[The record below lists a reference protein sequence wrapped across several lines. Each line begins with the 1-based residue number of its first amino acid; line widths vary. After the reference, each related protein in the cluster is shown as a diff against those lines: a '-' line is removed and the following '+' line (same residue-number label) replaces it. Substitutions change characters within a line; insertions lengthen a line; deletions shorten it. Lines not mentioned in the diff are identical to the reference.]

1 MFNLSSDAPS
11 WDRPMRARL
20 EIEPRKSPRQARAQK
35 TVERILATTA
45 DLLDEIGFD
54 RVTTNMVAE
63 RAGVNIAS
71 LYSYFPN
78 KYALLHSLAL
88 RLAERQVAQIRTYID
103 RIGPDMPWQIASDG
117 IVDAMLTASR
127 NEPGFAA
134 LQHALM
140 AVPELRAVYRQSND
154 ELIDAMDRFL
164 RRYGVE
170 LPRER
175 VALIEMSLGETSAI
189 LFDLAVSR
197 GGSLDHAVI
206 DELKRLHRGYLGTY
220 IGAGSN
226 R

>member
-1 MFNLSSDAPS
+1 
-11 WDRPMRARL
+11 MRARL

-71 LYSYFPN
+71 LYAYFPN
-78 KYALLHSLAL
+78 KYSLLHSLAL
-88 RLAERQVAQIRTYID
+88 RLAERQVAQIRSYID

-140 AVPELRAVYRQSND
+140 AVPELRTVYRQSND
-154 ELIDAMDRFL
+154 ELVDAMERFL
-164 RRYGVE
+164 KRYGVT
-170 LPRER
+170 LPREQ
-175 VALIEMSLGETSAI
+175 VALIQMSLGETSAI
-189 LFDLAVSR
+189 LFDLAVSQ
-197 GGSLDHAVI
+197 GGGVDHRVI

-220 IGAGSN
+220 IGTGNA

>member
-1 MFNLSSDAPS
+1 
-11 WDRPMRARL
+11 MRARL

-71 LYSYFPN
+71 LYAYFPN

-88 RLAERQVAQIRTYID
+88 RLAERLVAQIRHYID
-103 RIGPDMPWQIASDG
+103 RIGTDVPWQVASDG

-140 AVPELRAVYRQSND
+140 AVPELRAVYRRSND
-154 ELIDAMDRFL
+154 ELVDAMDRFL

-189 LFDLAVSR
+189 LFDLAVSQ
-197 GGSLDHAVI
+197 GGGVDHAVI

-220 IGAGSN
+220 IGAP

>member
-1 MFNLSSDAPS
+1 
-11 WDRPMRARL
+11 MRARL
-20 EIEPRKSPRQARAQK
+20 EIEPRKSPRQARARK

-45 DLLDEIGFD
+45 DLLDEMGFD

-71 LYSYFPN
+71 LYAYFPN
-78 KYALLHSLAL
+78 KYALLHSLAI
-88 RLAERQVAQIRTYID
+88 RLAERQVAQIRAYID
-103 RIGPDMPWQIASDG
+103 RIGRDVPWQVASDG
-117 IVDAMLTASR
+117 IVDAMLVASR

-140 AVPELRAVYRQSND
+140 AIPELRAVYRQSND
-154 ELIDAMDRFL
+154 ALVDAMDRFL

-197 GGSLDHAVI
+197 GGGVDHAVI

-220 IGAGSN
+220 IGAGSG

>member
-1 MFNLSSDAPS
+1 
-11 WDRPMRARL
+11 MRARL

-220 IGAGSN
+220 IGAGSK

>member
-1 MFNLSSDAPS
+1 MP
-11 WDRPMRARL
+11 ARL

-45 DLLDEIGFD
+45 GLLDQIGFD
-54 RVTTNMVAE
+54 RLTTNLVAE

-71 LYSYFPN
+71 LYAYFPN

-88 RLAERQVAQIRTYID
+88 RLAERQVAQIRAYID
-103 RIGPDMPWQIASDG
+103 RIGADVPWQVASDG

-134 LQHALM
+134 LQHALL
-140 AVPELRAVYRQSND
+140 AVPELREVYRRSND
-154 ELIDAMDRFL
+154 ELVDAMARFL

-175 VALIEMSLGETSAI
+175 VALIQMSLGETSAI
-189 LFDLAVSR
+189 LFDLAVSQ
-197 GGSLDHAVI
+197 GGVDHRVI

-220 IGAGSN
+220 IGAGN
-226 R
+226 TR